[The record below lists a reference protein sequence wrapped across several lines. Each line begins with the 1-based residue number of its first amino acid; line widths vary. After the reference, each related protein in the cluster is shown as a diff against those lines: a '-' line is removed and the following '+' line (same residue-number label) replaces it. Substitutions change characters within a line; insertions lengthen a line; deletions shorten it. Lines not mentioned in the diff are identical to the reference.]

1 MANQAAKKGAQRAS
15 RALTI
20 WISVVIA
27 VYATYL
33 PVAFYVDDPT
43 SWSWL
48 YFAWQAALGVT
59 YYVAIT
65 GIASSAEQGNEG
77 ALYHDLIYLIIASQL
92 GSLYS
97 YRAWWIMIS
106 IPLYGLY
113 KGYSFYR
120 SFQGQSAS
128 DSKEVILECICQR
141 LA

>member
-77 ALYHDLIYLIIASQL
+77 AYVGERDTVKTENRGHALCYAD
-92 GSLYS
+92 
-97 YRAWWIMIS
+97 
-106 IPLYGLY
+106 
-113 KGYSFYR
+113 
-120 SFQGQSAS
+120 
-128 DSKEVILECICQR
+128 CTTT
-141 LA
+141 